1 MAFDAAG
8 DVAAAAASVAVEE
21 ADAAAAIVVVVEWAV
36 GCSHVAESIL
46 LACPC
51 LIETDDDGTTV
62 QEDD

>member
-1 MAFDAAG
+1 MAFDDAAG
-8 DVAAAAASVAVEE
+8 AAAASVA
-21 ADAAAAIVVVVEWAV
+21 AAGAAAAAAIVDVVEWAV
-36 GCSHVAESIL
+36 GCSHVAESTL

>member
-1 MAFDAAG
+1 VAFDAAIA
-8 DVAAAAASVAVEE
+8 AAAAASVAVEE
-21 ADAAAAIVVVVEWAV
+21 AAAAAAIAVAVEWAV
-36 GCSHVAESIL
+36 GCSHVAESTL